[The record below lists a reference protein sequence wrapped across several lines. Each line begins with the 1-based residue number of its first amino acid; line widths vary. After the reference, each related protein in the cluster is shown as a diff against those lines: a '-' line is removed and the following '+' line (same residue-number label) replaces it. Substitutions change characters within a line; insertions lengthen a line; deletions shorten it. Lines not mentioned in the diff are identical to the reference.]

1 LDNSCDLTN
10 GGINAKTNI
19 KNLYFVRFKDSN
31 PTANFNC
38 NLILK
43 MLFCIFG
50 KNIGFI
56 FINQFNTLKM
66 KKLIFIL
73 AVFGSTFINAQ
84 SVIET
89 TFVEVPLAEID
100 TFIELHKKVTDM
112 AQGEGRTIKGHW
124 AYRHWYGSG
133 ASIVLY
139 DQFDSKADAIN
150 DDFRAVYGAN
160 YAKLSE
166 EAQKEM
172 DAVFTEWWAYFDGHT
187 DEMRTIN
194 YEKYYVSKDAVDW
207 DIPYVFIVGH
217 YNTSGSIA
225 DLADA
230 YMDWQARPLVKEG
243 LQLAGGA
250 SAHYKGAGS
259 DAQFFSAFENLVD
272 FATTASGQGSDNT
285 AARDTFWSLVGEGH
299 EDQIYIHVGHLVDG
313 VFDLAGKE

>member
-1 LDNSCDLTN
+1 
-10 GGINAKTNI
+10 
-19 KNLYFVRFKDSN
+19 
-31 PTANFNC
+31 
-38 NLILK
+38 
-43 MLFCIFG
+43 
-50 KNIGFI
+50 
-56 FINQFNTLKM
+56 M

-100 TFIELHKKVTDM
+100 NFIELHKKVTDM

>member
-1 LDNSCDLTN
+1 
-10 GGINAKTNI
+10 
-19 KNLYFVRFKDSN
+19 
-31 PTANFNC
+31 
-38 NLILK
+38 
-43 MLFCIFG
+43 
-50 KNIGFI
+50 
-56 FINQFNTLKM
+56 
-66 KKLIFIL
+66 
-73 AVFGSTFINAQ
+73 
-84 SVIET
+84 
-89 TFVEVPLAEID
+89 
-100 TFIELHKKVTDM
+100 
-112 AQGEGRTIKGHW
+112 
-124 AYRHWYGSG
+124 
-133 ASIVLY
+133 
-139 DQFDSKADAIN
+139 
-150 DDFRAVYGAN
+150 
-160 YAKLSE
+160 
-166 EAQKEM
+166 M

-207 DIPYVFIVGH
+207 DIPYVFVVGH

-299 EDQIYIHVGHLVDG
+299 QDQIYIHVGHLVDG